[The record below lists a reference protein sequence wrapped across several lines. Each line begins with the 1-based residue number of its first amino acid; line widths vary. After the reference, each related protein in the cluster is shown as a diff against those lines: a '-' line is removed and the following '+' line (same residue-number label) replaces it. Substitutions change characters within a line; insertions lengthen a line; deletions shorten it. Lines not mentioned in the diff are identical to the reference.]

1 MDREFLA
8 TSGTLARVFDD
19 EHGLVGYVKVTEG
32 RRGREYASGRARALD
47 ALCECATRAQ
57 GTNAMVGQTLGCW
70 ETVASTV
77 RRDASNA
84 VKSSALRVLLD
95 ISATSHSD

>member
-57 GTNAMVGQTLGCW
+57 GTNAMVGKRWDAGRRWRPLCG
-70 ETVASTV
+70 ET
-77 RRDASNA
+77 RRT
-84 VKSSALRVLLD
+84 R
-95 ISATSHSD
+95 